1 MAISGPMLMLIFQQ
15 KAGDL
20 FTVMIKKFSQDPKI
34 WVNYADH
41 LLTNNN
47 REAAREL
54 LKRAMQALPEPNH
67 KDFITKFAKL
77 EFKNGDPER
86 GRTLLENLLGTF
98 NRKND
103 LWNVFL
109 DMEMKYGNEGDEN
122 KESVRGLFKRALVE
136 DKCSARQAKG
146 LFKKWMDYEKR
157 VGDEK
162 SVEAVTRRA
171 KEYVESKKGT
181 ED

>member
-1 MAISGPMLMLIFQQ
+1 
-15 KAGDL
+15 
-20 FTVMIKKFSQDPKI
+20 MIKKFSQDPRI

-47 REAAREL
+47 REASREL
-54 LKRAMQALPEPNH
+54 LKRVLQALPETNH
-67 KDFITKFAKL
+67 KDVITKFAKL
-77 EFKNGDPER
+77 EFKNGDSER

-98 NRKND
+98 NKKND

-109 DMEMKYGNEGDEN
+109 DMEMKYGREGDEG
-122 KESVRGLFKRALVE
+122 KESVRSLFKRALVE

-146 LFKKWMDYEKR
+146 LFKKWMEYEKK

-162 SVEAVTRRA
+162 DMEAVTRRA
-171 KEYVESKKGT
+171 KEYVESKKGSG
-181 ED
+181 D

>member
-1 MAISGPMLMLIFQQ
+1 
-15 KAGDL
+15 
-20 FTVMIKKFSQDPKI
+20 
-34 WVNYADH
+34 
-41 LLTNNN
+41 
-47 REAAREL
+47 
-54 LKRAMQALPEPNH
+54 MQALPEVHH
-67 KDFITKFAKL
+67 KDLVTKFAKL

-98 NRKND
+98 NKRND

-109 DMEMKYGNEGDEN
+109 DMETKYGGEGDEN
-122 KESVRGLFKRALVE
+122 KDNMRGLFKRALAE
-136 DKCSARQAKG
+136 DKCSARQAKA
-146 LFKKWMDYEKR
+146 LFKKWMEYEKK

-171 KEYVESKKGT
+171 REYVESKKGS

>member
-1 MAISGPMLMLIFQQ
+1 
-15 KAGDL
+15 
-20 FTVMIKKFSQDPKI
+20 MIKKFSQDPKI

-41 LLTNNN
+41 LLANNN

-67 KDFITKFAKL
+67 KDVITKFAKL

-98 NRKND
+98 NKRGS

-109 DMEMKYGNEGDEN
+109 DMEMNYGGVSDES
-122 KESVRGLFKRALVE
+122 KENVRGLFKRALAE
-136 DKCSARQAKG
+136 DKCSAHQAKG
-146 LFKKWMDYEKR
+146 LFKKWMEYEKKA
-157 VGDEK
+157 GDEK
-162 SVEAVTRRA
+162 SAEAVTRRA
-171 KEYVESKKGT
+171 KEYVESKRGSG
-181 ED
+181 D